1 MICKPMICKPMIRP
15 SIAVGV
21 RAIAAT
27 RTLTPQ

>member
-15 SIAVGV
+15 SIVVGV